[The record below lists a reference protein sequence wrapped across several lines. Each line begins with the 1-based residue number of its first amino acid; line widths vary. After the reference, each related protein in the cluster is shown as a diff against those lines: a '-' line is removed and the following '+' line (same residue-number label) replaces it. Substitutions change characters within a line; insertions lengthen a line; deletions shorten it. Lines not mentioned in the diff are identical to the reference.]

1 MSEQVTPA
9 VPAAQETATEPSGA
23 KTVAAGIGKKILGYI
38 VVAVVVLG
46 GGLAYKYLSG
56 STDIAKAGDC
66 ITDAANADDMKVVG
80 CDSAEAKY
88 KVLGVLEG
96 VNATQAESATGCGQW
111 PDATSWFSII
121 EQGKTTGKFLCLSD
135 K

>member
-9 VPAAQETATEPSGA
+9 VQENAEPSGA
-23 KTVAAGIGKKILGYI
+23 KSAAAGIGKKILGYAI
-38 VVAVVVLG
+38 VAVVVFG

-56 STDIAKAGDC
+56 DTEIAKAGDC

-80 CDSAEAKY
+80 CDSAEAKF

-96 VNATQAESATGCGQW
+96 VNSTQAESATGCGQW

-121 EQGKTTGKFLCLSD
+121 EEGKTTGKFLCLGD